1 MSIED
6 LNPPEK
12 LPEKIS
18 EVEPIAEGRGRH
30 VRTREELKNL
40 VEIPLLATCEE
51 LYDKN
56 IRTLSTSANKNDIG
70 YEYNGISIDF
80 DSLSEQN
87 KEIGKQL
94 GRVDFSDNINQLFI
108 PIPVTEESTIEEIKT
123 YAESLAHK
131 FSKQPLTWSPTY
143 TIEEMRQIYGI

>member
-70 YEYNGISIDF
+70 Y
-80 DSLSEQN
+80 
-87 KEIGKQL
+87 
-94 GRVDFSDNINQLFI
+94 
-108 PIPVTEESTIEEIKT
+108 
-123 YAESLAHK
+123 
-131 FSKQPLTWSPTY
+131 
-143 TIEEMRQIYGI
+143 